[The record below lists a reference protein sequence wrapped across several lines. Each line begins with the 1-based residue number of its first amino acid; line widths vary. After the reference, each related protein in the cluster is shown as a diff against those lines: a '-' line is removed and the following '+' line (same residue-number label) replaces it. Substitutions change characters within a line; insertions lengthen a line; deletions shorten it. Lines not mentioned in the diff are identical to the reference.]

1 MLQRPTTRAPR
12 IPSTLRPLAA
22 LLLALTGASTAS
34 AQSGVLDPTFGSG
47 GVVIAPIGSGDDFGQ
62 AVALQADDRIVVA
75 GYSVAVNDDFSVA
88 RFDLD
93 GDLDP
98 TFGGSGKVIVP
109 IGSDVDRAFAAAVQS
124 DQKIVVAGFRREGGS
139 EAFALAR
146 FNPNGSLDTDFDGDG
161 KVVTAIGTLEDVA
174 QAVAMQDDDK
184 IVVAGFSRSGANKDV
199 ALVRYNPNGSL
210 DTTFSGDGKVTLGIG
225 TGNDEALAVAIDDDD
240 RIVVAGYAGTA
251 RDMFVARFTPAGSLD
266 PTFNGGTGLRLITF
280 GTGDES
286 GQALALQS
294 DGSILVAGYARIGTV
309 DNVAVARVDENGL
322 LDATLDGDGKLT
334 TAIGTFA
341 QGRAIA
347 VDANDRF
354 VVAGF
359 GRFAGS
365 DDVAVV
371 RYNADGS
378 LDTAFGGTG
387 IVALPLGGSGSDEGN
402 AVALQSDAK
411 VLVAGM
417 GRTGSAKDFALLRIL
432 VDDCGN
438 GTLDAGE
445 QCDGGAIIEGDCC
458 TSACTF
464 LPASTVCRAVA
475 DDCDLEEAC
484 TGSSGACPVDLKK
497 PDGDG
502 DDVCDE
508 QDICPVDPDP
518 DQHDGDD
525 DGLGDECDPCTN
537 GVAIGKPKLKL
548 TKFTTGPGDDTLTFT
563 GELDFALAPTLDPLA
578 LGARLILEDGLGDVL
593 FDVAVPAGAYNPLT
607 RTGWTVNGAATSF
620 TFRSTTP
627 VGGLLNQLKL
637 SKSAARPDLIKIRA
651 TGKKGAYAQSSL
663 ELPLTAIVVLDAPTA
678 ATGECGEVH
687 YLDAPLVPSCAFNG
701 SGSTLQCK

>member
-1 MLQRPTTRAPR
+1 VNQ
-12 IPSTLRPLAA
+12 RPLAA
-22 LLLALTGASTAS
+22 CIFFLTVATAGS
-34 AQSGVLDPTFGSG
+34 ARAQSGVLDPTFGSG
-47 GVVIAPIGSGDDFGQ
+47 GVVVAPIGASDDFGQ
-62 AVALQADDRIVVA
+62 AVAVQADDRIVVA
-75 GYSVAVNDDFSVA
+75 GYSVATNDDFSVA

-98 TFGGSGKVIVP
+98 TFGGTGKVITP
-109 IGSDVDRAFAAAVQS
+109 IGGDIDRAFAVAVQS
-124 DQKIVVAGFRREGGS
+124 DQSIVVAGFRRESGS

-146 FNPNGSLDTDFDGDG
+146 YLSNGTLDPNFDGDG
-161 KVVTAIGTLEDVA
+161 KVVTAIGSLEDVA
-174 QAVAMQDDDK
+174 NAVAIQDDGK
-184 IVVAGFSRSGANKDV
+184 IVAVGFSRSGANKDV
-199 ALVRYNPNGSL
+199 AIVRYESTGAL
-210 DTTFSGDGKVTLGIG
+210 DTTFSGDGKLTLGIG

-251 RDMFVARFTPAGSLD
+251 RDMFVARFTPTGALD
-266 PTFNGGTGLRLITF
+266 PTFNAGTGLRVITF

-286 GQALALQS
+286 GQGLALQS
-294 DGSILVAGYARIGTV
+294 DGAILIAGYARIGTV
-309 DNVAVARVDENGL
+309 DSFAVARVDENGL
-322 LDATLDGDGKLT
+322 LDATLDGDGKLI

-341 QGRAIA
+341 QGKAIA
-347 VDANDRF
+347 VDVNDRF

-371 RYNADGS
+371 RYNTNGS

-387 IVALPLGGSGSDEGN
+387 IVNVPIAGSGSDEGN

-411 VLVAGM
+411 VLAAGM
-417 GRTGSAKDFALLRIL
+417 GRNGNAKDFALLRIL

-445 QCDGGAIIEGDCC
+445 ACDGGAIIEGDCC
-458 TSACTF
+458 TSECAF
-464 LPASTVCRAVA
+464 VAVSTVCRAVA
-475 DDCDLEEAC
+475 DDCDLVEAC
-484 TGSSGACPVDLKK
+484 TGGSGACPVDLKK

-502 DDVCDE
+502 DGDDVCDE
-508 QDICPVDPDP
+508 HDICPVDPDP
-518 DQHDGDD
+518 LQLDGDD

-548 TKFTTGPGDDTLTFT
+548 TKFTSGPGDDTLTFT
-563 GELDFALAPTLDPLA
+563 GELDFALAPTLNPLA
-578 LGARLILEDGLGDVL
+578 LGARVILEDGAGDVL

-620 TFRSTTP
+620 TFRSTSP

-651 TGKKGAYAQSSL
+651 TGKKGAYAQNPI
-663 ELPLTAIVVLDAPTA
+663 ELPLAAIVVLDAPTA

-687 YLDAPLVPSCAFNG
+687 YLEAPLVPSCAFNA